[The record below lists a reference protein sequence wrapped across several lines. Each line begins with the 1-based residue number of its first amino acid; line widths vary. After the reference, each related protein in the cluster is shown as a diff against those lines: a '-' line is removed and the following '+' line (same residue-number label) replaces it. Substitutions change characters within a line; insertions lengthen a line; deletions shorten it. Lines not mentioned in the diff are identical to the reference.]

1 MSDSWL
7 LKILCLLSSKHKA
20 NYHFFSFLFSTG
32 TKPKRSLEVQM
43 ICSLFNIMVIYFY
56 ETSLL
61 FLTLNYR
68 YILGSTSHS
77 SANLQILFLS
87 IFPNNLQYFVKYSI
101 LHRWHDGPRQVSVEL
116 SNLTQGCDPSSL
128 LGAMPHVLSV
138 LPRENSQVATFLKDW
153 VLWVNVV
160 LVLKH
165 LGFYIFVVLLN
176 YLCHN
181 YKMGHH
187 FAKT

>member
-1 MSDSWL
+1 
-7 LKILCLLSSKHKA
+7 
-20 NYHFFSFLFSTG
+20 
-32 TKPKRSLEVQM
+32 M

-87 IFPNNLQYFVKYSI
+87 IFPNNLQYFVKYST

-128 LGAMPHVLSV
+128 LGQCHM
-138 LPRENSQVATFLKDW
+138 
-153 VLWVNVV
+153 
-160 LVLKH
+160 
-165 LGFYIFVVLLN
+165 FYQDCQGKILRLQ
-176 YLCHN
+176 
-181 YKMGHH
+181 H
-187 FAKT
+187 FSKIESFGLMSY